1 MSTDTALWRR
11 AWPAS
16 VVLAAAAVL
25 FICNVVAHVV
35 PGWRGT
41 RTPDVIAIEG
51 LWALALLGLP
61 LLLAWALWS
70 VMRVRHWAGRLGVY
84 VVVVL
89 AIVALC
95 FWLFFVVSPPQM

>member
-1 MSTDTALWRR
+1 MPPDAPLWRR
-11 AWPAS
+11 AWPLTLG
-16 VVLAAAAVL
+16 LAAAALVFL
-25 FICNVVAHVV
+25 CNVIAHLV

-41 RTPDVIAIEG
+41 RTPDVIAIGG
-51 LWALALLGLP
+51 LWTLALLGLP

-84 VVVVL
+84 LVVVL

-95 FWLFFVVSPPQM
+95 VWFFFSHPPQM